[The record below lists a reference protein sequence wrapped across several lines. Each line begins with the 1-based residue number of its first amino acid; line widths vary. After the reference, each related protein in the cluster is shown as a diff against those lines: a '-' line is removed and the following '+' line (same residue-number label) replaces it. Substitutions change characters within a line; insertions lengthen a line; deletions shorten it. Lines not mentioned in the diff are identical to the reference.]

1 LGVLAAAACVGE
13 DPDTSPSAIDG
24 GSPVAEAG
32 ADDTR
37 DVLTAD
43 VAAPDS
49 STEAGIDGAS
59 PKGCAAHPD
68 AAFCADFDDGGLPE
82 EGWTS
87 KIVTDG
93 GALTLSTSSSVS
105 PPASL
110 RSTVSGDAH
119 AILQRGM
126 PTQAKRVRVELDV
139 NVSAFSTSASILGQI
154 LRLYRNVDYNP
165 SVQLVATAGSLQLI
179 YANASDPD
187 GGGTPSGGSGNLA
200 FPVGVWTHVALE
212 VVFDTPGSIVLSVGG
227 SKLVDLTGLSLSGL
241 GGTGGYTLWVGSTPA
256 SGTDHP
262 TVVTDIDD
270 VVVTFP

>member
-1 LGVLAAAACVGE
+1 
-13 DPDTSPSAIDG
+13 
-24 GSPVAEAG
+24 
-32 ADDTR
+32 
-37 DVLTAD
+37 
-43 VAAPDS
+43 
-49 STEAGIDGAS
+49 
-59 PKGCAAHPD
+59 
-68 AAFCADFDDGGLPE
+68 
-82 EGWTS
+82 
-87 KIVTDG
+87 
-93 GALTLSTSSSVS
+93 
-105 PPASL
+105 
-110 RSTVSGDAH
+110 
-119 AILQRGM
+119 M

-200 FPVGVWTHVALE
+200 FPVGVWTHVAIE